1 MSAVLWLK
9 EQLEKFG
16 DQERCVIDWDIFD
29 KLFERAEN
37 IESTMIEV
45 FSNGEQTKNIKKNK

>member
-45 FSNGEQTKNIKKNK
+45 FSNGEQTKNIKKK